1 MLIVHPEF
9 VVDER
14 QKRKAVLLPYDEWQ
28 KIVEEMEELDDI
40 RAYDESK
47 AQPSDSV
54 LFDTAVK
61 EIRESK
67 IS

>member
-1 MLIVHPEF
+1 MLIVHPEY

-14 QKRKAVLLPYDEWQ
+14 QKRKAVLLPYGEWQ

-40 RAYDESK
+40 RTYDESK

-61 EIRESK
+61 EIREGK
-67 IS
+67 IL